1 MTELIEVLSEWQNNL
16 SFRER
21 FKANPELALR
31 EAGLTLN
38 PEDLEKVRAILNF
51 DGSKNDKLD
60 DRISK

>member
-1 MTELIEVLSEWQNNL
+1 MTDLTDVLSEWQNNL
-16 SFRER
+16 QFRER

-38 PEDLEKVRAILNF
+38 PGDLEKVRAMLAF
-51 DGSKNDKLD
+51 DGSNNDKLD